1 MAQCRFCN
9 RYIPDG
15 VMQCPHCQASLQASA
30 AAGGE
35 VISPFEVRARALLE
49 RQQLSAR
56 RAAGGLPASRLALF
70 GCLGLIILVVLAAG
84 AFYLVAPDKALTLIY
99 GTPTLPPPTRRPTPT
114 PAPTPS
120 PTPEWPQHEGADG
133 DFAVDF
139 PPIWVVVDY
148 SDPYW
153 EKILLHKAH
162 WYSWLTRELPEDK
175 RLAEAEV
182 GGIRAFD
189 IRRLGYSSVY
199 CYTDPA
205 LAGVTTNWI
214 RTRIGQR
221 LLSQGHEDVRA
232 YEVKVDERDAILFE
246 YLTEPEEE
254 SPGDQAFK
262 TKLYVLADERQG
274 YWIQIT
280 GLEKELAQDARI
292 VQAVVDSFE
301 ILTPQRQRDD

>member
-9 RYIPDG
+9 KYIPDG
-15 VMQCPHCQASLQASA
+15 VIQCPHCQASLQASA
-30 AAGGE
+30 AAAGE

-49 RQQLSAR
+49 RQQVSAR
-56 RAAGGLPASRLALF
+56 RAAGAVPASRLAVF
-70 GCLGLIILVVLAAG
+70 GCLGLIVLVVLAAG
-84 AFYLVAPDKALTLIY
+84 AFYLIAPDKARTLIY
-99 GTPTLPPPTRRPTPT
+99 GTPTPPPPTRRPTAT
-114 PAPTPS
+114 PSPTPS
-120 PTPEWPQHEGADG
+120 PTPEWAHFEGVDG
-133 DFAVDF
+133 EFAVAF

-162 WYSWLTRELPEDK
+162 WYSWLTRELPEEK

-199 CYTDPA
+199 CYLDPSMA
-205 LAGVTTNWI
+205 RMTADRI
-214 RTRIGQR
+214 RNRIGQT
-221 LLSQGHEDVRA
+221 LLAQGHEDVRS
-232 YEVKVDERDAILFE
+232 YLVEVDDREAVLFE
-246 YLTEPEEE
+246 YVTEPEEVT
-254 SPGDQAFK
+254 PGDQLFK
-262 TKLYVLADERQG
+262 TKLYVVADERQG

-292 VQAVVDSFE
+292 VEAVVDSFE
-301 ILTPQRQRDD
+301 ILTPQRQPDD